1 MSQLVLK
8 KDPGKWAPAISCS
21 IETYPVGDSAAW
33 GTQLPF
39 DHGGENDPRWS
50 GRSLWLALPD
60 GAPDGARSIVA
71 LLYRPVFEKLLQEFP
86 LERKSLKRG
95 SAEERERERDGD
107 RAGRDNFKKSRNTAE
122 RQAEA
127 HNKTV

>member
-1 MSQLVLK
+1 M
-8 KDPGKWAPAISCS
+8 
-21 IETYPVGDSAAW
+21 
-33 GTQLPF
+33 
-39 DHGGENDPRWS
+39 
-50 GRSLWLALPD
+50 ALPD

-95 SAEERERERDGD
+95 SAEERERDGD